1 MAQNTVFHQIVK
13 LIPRSEFQSWVT
25 AHEGDKG
32 VRTLDCWT
40 WFGSLLFSQLS
51 RQDSIRAIERVFCHD
66 DRLIKKLGF
75 HAVCRSTLADANKLR
90 PIAILENVFAYALG
104 RARTLIPRAN
114 GFRFH
119 GDVLALDSTTIET
132 PRVRHTLRNVLI

>member
-13 LIPRSEFQSWVT
+13 LIPRFEFQSWVA

-75 HAVCRSTLADANKLR
+75 RPICRSTLAKLD
-90 PIAILENVFAYALG
+90 PGGKFV
-104 RARTLIPRAN
+104 
-114 GFRFH
+114 
-119 GDVLALDSTTIET
+119 
-132 PRVRHTLRNVLI
+132 